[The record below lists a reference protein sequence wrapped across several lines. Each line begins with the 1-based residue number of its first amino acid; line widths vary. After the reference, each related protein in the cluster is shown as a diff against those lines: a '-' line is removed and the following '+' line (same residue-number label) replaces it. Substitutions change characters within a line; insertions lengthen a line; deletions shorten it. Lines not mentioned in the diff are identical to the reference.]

1 MKPDSATNDRKTPR
15 RSWAAGPAKAWAA
28 AVSDGA
34 GPRGRGP
41 GSAGRDLPGRERV
54 VALLDELVALAAP
67 PCGAAGRRPS
77 AARLRAAAEELAACI
92 EPVRAH
98 YTCPVLGV
106 GRGRDA
112 AAFARETAAAFFGSL
127 PAIRDALREDL
138 LAGYEGDPA
147 ARSEQEVA
155 MAYPGYYAIA
165 VHRVAH
171 RLCALGVQLLPR
183 MMAEHAHSR
192 TGIDIHPGATIGP
205 GFFIDHGT
213 GVVIGETCTIGRR
226 VKLYQGVTLGALSF
240 AKDADGNL
248 VKGVKRHPDV
258 EDNVV
263 VYAGATILGGSTR
276 IGHDSVIGGNVWLV
290 HSVPPHSKVLNA
302 QPSPSVRTPGV
313 PDVDEFAGGGGI

>member
-1 MKPDSATNDRKTPR
+1 MVRLLQLAERLAPEERLT
-15 RSWAAGPAKAWAA
+15 AA
-28 AVSDGA
+28 AA
-34 GPRGRGP
+34 
-41 GSAGRDLPGRERV
+41 
-54 VALLDELVALAAP
+54 
-67 PCGAAGRRPS
+67 
-77 AARLRAAAEELAACI
+77 ELAACI

-106 GRGRDA
+106 GRGGDA
-112 AAFARETAAAFFGSL
+112 AAFAREAAAAFFDSL

-155 MAYPGYYAIA
+155 LAYPGFYATA

-171 RLCALGVQLLPR
+171 RLCELGVQLLPR
-183 MMAEHAHSR
+183 MMSEHAHSR
-192 TGIDIHPGATIGP
+192 TGIDIHPGAAIGP

-263 VYAGATILGGSTR
+263 IYAGATILGGSTR

-302 QPSPSVRTPGV
+302 QPSPRVRTPGV
-313 PDVDEFAGGGGI
+313 PDVDEFSAGGGI